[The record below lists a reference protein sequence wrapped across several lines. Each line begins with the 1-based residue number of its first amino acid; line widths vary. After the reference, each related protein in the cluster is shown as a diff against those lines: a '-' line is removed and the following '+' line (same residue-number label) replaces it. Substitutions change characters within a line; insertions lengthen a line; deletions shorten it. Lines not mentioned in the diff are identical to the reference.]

1 VRSATVEN
9 SATSFALATHNMTVQ
24 QYLRMEDEAEYLVKE
39 ASQPE
44 NAEGE
49 ETAQR
54 QKTTDRRNPSLVYGN
69 RLNIRA

>member
-1 VRSATVEN
+1 
-9 SATSFALATHNMTVQ
+9 
-24 QYLRMEDEAEYLVKE
+24 MEDEAEYLVKE
-39 ASQPE
+39 TSQPE